1 MRKVAKT
8 IRAAKRGKDCQPLP
22 RLAKKS
28 LPARAE
34 WDFSKVTRKDSAV
47 VCMREYA
54 KECLRGVKDGRLTD
68 GIVKCAE
75 MFVDT
80 VPGATAE
87 KLHRAVCR
95 GMLCRSKASA
105 DDTKNH
111 PPLRAIDPTVMPNAT
126 PNKPEMPPGAQV
138 VMFMVNWRA
147 THREI
152 KKAFADWLNAQQKQQ
167 QHQTWTWIKPIN
179 AALGM
184 VEGEALLDYNDV
196 ANTIV
201 DILDPAVPV
210 GGHLSMPGA
219 AVVEAQRALS
229 NQRKGRGDSKRALLT
244 DLAVYRLHLAGCT
257 PEQIGKALGAGRLKF
272 YDAALVRRATE
283 NAEEYLAR
291 TLFYGYACEAYALGM
306 GKQPPE
312 SAQT

>member
-1 MRKVAKT
+1 VKKAAKT
-8 IRAAKRGKDCQPLP
+8 TRAAKRSKLP
-22 RLAKKS
+22 
-28 LPARAE
+28 PRAE

-54 KECLRGVKDGRLTD
+54 KECLRGVQDGRLTD
-68 GIVKCAE
+68 GLVKCAQ
-75 MFVDT
+75 MFVDV
-80 VPGATAE
+80 VPGVTAE

-95 GMLCRSKASA
+95 GMLCRSKAPA
-105 DDTKNH
+105 DGAKNH
-111 PPLRAIDPTVMPNAT
+111 PALRAIDPTAMPPAT
-126 PNKPEMPPGAQV
+126 PEKPEAPPGAQV

-147 THREI
+147 TNREI
-152 KKAFADWLNAQQKQQ
+152 KKAFTDWLNAQQKEQVR
-167 QHQTWTWIKPIN
+167 QTWTWIKPIN

-201 DILDPAVPV
+201 DILDDATPV
-210 GGHLSMPGA
+210 DDHLSMPGR

-257 PEQIGKALGAGRLKF
+257 PVQIGKALGAGRLKF
-272 YDAALVRRATE
+272 YDAALVRRAME

-291 TLFYGYACEAYALGM
+291 TLFHGYACEAYALGM